1 LLRLKDKQRK
11 SLFFV
16 VVFSLYSIQIT
27 QTTKGRSQDMPLKPI
42 GDSDEDMT
50 IEESGGFEQPEE
62 NSPMLEHGWKDEL
75 NLAEFPSAGTAIRS
89 CVD

>member
-1 LLRLKDKQRK
+1 
-11 SLFFV
+11 
-16 VVFSLYSIQIT
+16 
-27 QTTKGRSQDMPLKPI
+27 MPLKPI